1 MTSTDITVVCGEHY
15 RVEGTTK
22 EVEERIVAAS
32 RGSIMEL
39 VWFTETPSGQRVA
52 INPEH
57 VVALRPGEEET

>member
-1 MTSTDITVVCGEHY
+1 MASTDITVVCGERY
-15 RVEGTTK
+15 RVQGTTK

-39 VWFTETPSGQRVA
+39 VWFTEAPSGQPLA

-57 VVALRPGEEET
+57 VVALRPGGEET

>member
-1 MTSTDITVVCGEHY
+1 MASTDITVVSGEHY

-22 EVEERIVAAS
+22 EVEVRIVAAS

-39 VWFTETPSGQRVA
+39 VWFKETPGGQPLA

-57 VVALRPGEEET
+57 VVALRPGAEET